1 MDNEFI
7 TVVIKSF
14 KMSSKEM
21 SDGSTQDERGIPP
34 SVDTSEAH
42 LSEKPT
48 GPPFDAKEIS
58 DGSTK
63 DEREVTLPEN
73 MPEEPLT
80 EKPIAPP
87 PDGGFAAWL
96 QVLGAF
102 LLFFNSW

>member
-1 MDNEFI
+1 MA
-7 TVVIKSF
+7 
-14 KMSSKEM
+14 SKELP
-21 SDGSTQDERGIPP
+21 DGSTQEKRGIPS
-34 SVDTSEAH
+34 SVNTSEAY
-42 LSEKPT
+42 LTEKPT
-48 GPPFDAKEIS
+48 GPPYDAKEIS

-63 DEREVTLPEN
+63 DEREAPRPEN
-73 MPEEPLT
+73 TSEDPLT

>member
-1 MDNEFI
+1 
-7 TVVIKSF
+7 
-14 KMSSKEM
+14 MSSKEI
-21 SDGSTQDERGIPP
+21 SDGSTQDEAGIPP
-34 SVDTSEAH
+34 SDNTSEAH
-42 LSEKPT
+42 LTEKLIEPA
-48 GPPFDAKEIS
+48 FDAKDIS

-63 DEREVTLPEN
+63 DEREVPLPEN
-73 MPEEPLT
+73 TSEAALA